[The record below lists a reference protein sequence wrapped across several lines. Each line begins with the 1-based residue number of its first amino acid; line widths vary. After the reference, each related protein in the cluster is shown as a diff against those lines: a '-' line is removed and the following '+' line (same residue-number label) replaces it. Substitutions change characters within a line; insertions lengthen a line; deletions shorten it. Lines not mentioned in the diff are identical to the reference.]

1 MKKIS
6 SEKLN
11 LHGDPLHHGKLF
23 RNVKM
28 ICRPGIHLETLP
40 DLWEKKPLWKTESK
54 LGSHFFLV
62 FLILNIFALLHGSLN
77 VKFSS
82 TNNHT
87 FPNALALN
95 AF

>member
-40 DLWEKKPLWKTESK
+40 DL
-54 LGSHFFLV
+54 
-62 FLILNIFALLHGSLN
+62 
-77 VKFSS
+77 
-82 TNNHT
+82 
-87 FPNALALN
+87 
-95 AF
+95 